1 MIFELSFQLNFKEI
15 EMNNE
20 SVEMGNSNISQNNRN
35 LRNRKFHL
43 VPILIAACFVITLA
57 IAIIILFI
65 KTKINQDN
73 TEKG

>member
-1 MIFELSFQLNFKEI
+1 MILKLSFQLKFNEI

-20 SVEMGNSNISQNNRN
+20 SVEMGNSNISQRNRN

-43 VPILIAACFVITLA
+43 VPILIGAFFVITLA

>member
-1 MIFELSFQLNFKEI
+1 
-15 EMNNE
+15 MNNE
-20 SVEMGNSNISQNNRN
+20 SVEMDNSNISQSHRN

-43 VPILIAACFVITLA
+43 VPILLGASLVITLA

-65 KTKINQDN
+65 KTKINQDD

>member
-1 MIFELSFQLNFKEI
+1 
-15 EMNNE
+15 MNNE

-43 VPILIAACFVITLA
+43 VPILIGACFVITLA
-57 IAIIILFI
+57 IAKIILFI
-65 KTKINQDN
+65 LSKINQDN